1 MEYEIWLLFMVKIMQ
16 TLWQDLRYGARMLL
30 KSPGFTMVAVFTLA
44 LGIGANTAI
53 FGLMDKLI
61 MRSLPVKD
69 PARLVFLQ
77 SESVN
82 PRLTFSEF
90 SWRDYDDYRAQNRV
104 FTDMTA
110 FSQQAVNLG
119 SGDQMERV
127 RAEVVADNYFG
138 MLGVQLRLGRAFLP
152 EENKAPGANPVAVLS
167 YSLWRSRFG
176 GDPNVIGRTAML
188 NDTNYTIV
196 GVAPANFNGM
206 TVESPADVWVP
217 AMMIGQIMQ
226 QPADLNLVSD
236 RTFGLFKLAGRLR
249 PDVAQESA
257 QAAMDTLALQ
267 VRNSWMPESDRKLP
281 FNERR
286 IQLVAG
292 GKGLSSLRDRI
303 GGQLMMIFAL
313 VGLVLLIACANVA
326 NLSLARSAS
335 RRKEIAVRLALG
347 AGRARLA
354 RQLLTES
361 LLLSLLGGCAGA
373 LFAPWLTDLVLTY
386 QKITET
392 EMEVLGHSMNWRV
405 VAFTFLISSLTGMLF
420 GMIPAL
426 QASKPDLIPALKDE
440 GSLRPDSAGF
450 KASRRTLI
458 VAQVALS
465 VVVLVSAGL
474 LLRTL
479 GKLFAIS
486 PGFNPDNVL
495 VAQLDLPMSKYD
507 GARAEAFYRQLIER
521 LKALPEAQSVA
532 MATSTPLSGF
542 INFSTFIIEGRSV
555 KPEEMMTVD
564 INTVSAGYHELMG
577 IQLLQGRGFTEQDRK
592 SSPHVAI
599 VNEAFVRKH
608 IPDGQALGRRV
619 SLEMDKPQVEIIGV
633 TRNIKSFHLLS
644 EDRPQMDLLA
654 AQRGLGNPMRALIRA
669 RTDAASLVPAV
680 RREVRGFDPGLAF
693 FKTTTL
699 KDDLRTTIS
708 EQRMGAALTGLF
720 GLLALAL
727 TAVGLYGVIS
737 YSVERRVREIGIR
750 MALGAQSSD
759 VLKMV
764 MREGAALIAA
774 GLMIGLAGAWA
785 ATRMIEGQLYQ
796 VSPTDPLTFIGI
808 AILLIFVALMAC
820 YIPARRASKVDPMVA
835 LRCE

>member
-1 MEYEIWLLFMVKIMQ
+1 MQ

-30 KSPGFTMVAVFTLA
+30 KSPGFTLVAVITLA

-53 FGLMDKLI
+53 FGLMDKLMI
-61 MRSLPVKD
+61 RSLPVKE
-69 PARLVFLQ
+69 PERLVLLL

-82 PRLTFSEF
+82 PRMTFSEF
-90 SWRDYDDYRAQNRV
+90 SWPDYNDYRAQNRV

-110 FSQQAVNLG
+110 FSQQPVNLG

-127 RAEVVADNYFG
+127 RAEAVAGNYFG
-138 MLGVQLRLGRAFLP
+138 MLGVQPLLGRAFLP

-167 YSLWRSRFG
+167 YGLWRSRFG
-176 GDPNVIGRTAML
+176 GDPKVIGQTALL

-206 TVESPADVWVP
+206 TVESPTDVWVP
-217 AMMIGQIMQ
+217 AMMIAHILQR
-226 QPADLNLVSD
+226 PADFTWGGE
-236 RTFGLFKLAGRLR
+236 REQWLFKLMGRLK
-249 PDVAQESA
+249 PDVTQESA
-257 QAAMDTLALQ
+257 QAAMDALALQ
-267 VRNSWMPESDRKLP
+267 VRDSWMPESDRNLP
-281 FNERR
+281 FNVRKT
-286 IQLVAG
+286 QLVAG
-292 GKGLSSLRDRI
+292 GKGLSNLR
-303 GGQLMMIFAL
+303 GKMSAQLEQIFAV
-313 VGLVLLIACANVA
+313 VGLILLIACANVA
-326 NLSLARSAS
+326 NLSLARAAS

-347 AGRARLA
+347 AGRARLT

-361 LLLSLLGGCAGA
+361 LLLSLLGATVGA

-392 EMEVLGHSMNWRV
+392 EMEVLSHSMDWRV
-405 VAFTFLISSLTGMLF
+405 IAFTFLVSSLTGILF
-420 GMIPAL
+420 GLVPAL

-465 VVVLVSAGL
+465 VVVLVGAGL

-479 GKLFAIS
+479 GKLFAIA
-486 PGFNPDNVL
+486 PGYNIDNVL
-495 VAQLDLPMSKYD
+495 VARLELPMSKYN
-507 GARAEAFYRQLIER
+507 GERAEMFYQQLLER
-521 LKALPEAQSVA
+521 VRALPDAQSVA
-532 MATSTPLSGF
+532 LASHTPLSGS
-542 INFSTFIIEGRSV
+542 IELSTFVIEGQSV
-555 KPEEMMTVD
+555 RPEQMET
-564 INTVSAGYHELMG
+564 IYTNTVSAGYHELMG
-577 IQLLQGRGFTEQDRK
+577 IQLLQGRGFTEQDGK

-599 VNEAFVRKH
+599 VNEAFARKY
-608 IPDGQALGRRV
+608 IPDGRPLGKRIT
-619 SLEMDKPQVEIIGV
+619 LETDKPAVEIVGV
-633 TRNIKSFHLLS
+633 TRNIKSFHLLG
-644 EDRPQMDLLA
+644 EDRPQIDLLA
-654 AQRGLGNPMRALIRA
+654 TQRGFNNPMRVVARA
-669 RTDAASLVPAV
+669 RNDAALLVPAV
-680 RREVRGFDPGLAF
+680 RREVRGFDPGLTF

-699 KDDLRTTIS
+699 KDDLRATIS
-708 EQRMGAALTGLF
+708 TQRMGAALTGLF

-750 MALGAQSSD
+750 MALGAHSGD

-774 GLMIGLAGAWA
+774 GLIIGLAGAWA
-785 ATRMIEGQLYQ
+785 ATRLIKGQLYG
-796 VSPTDPLTFIGI
+796 VSPTDPLTFIGM
-808 AILLIFVALMAC
+808 AVLLLLVSAMAC
-820 YIPARRASKVDPMVA
+820 YIPARRAAKVDPMVA